1 MVVRYL
7 LGNARV
13 TRKQLI
19 FYIIFITMYY
29 HEQRRV
35 SFISLIR
42 DNCGAIVELLCSNIF
57 IYRLEN
63 IHTLSRYI
71 IFP

>member
-19 FYIIFITMYY
+19 FITMYY
-29 HEQRRV
+29 HEQGRV
-35 SFISLIR
+35 SFIPLIR
-42 DNCGAIVELLCSNIF
+42 DSCGAIVELLCSNIF

-63 IHTLSRYI
+63 THILSRYI

>member
-13 TRKQLI
+13 TRKQ
-19 FYIIFITMYY
+19 FIFITIYY
-29 HEQRRV
+29 HEQSRV

-57 IYRLEN
+57 IYSLEN
-63 IHTLSRYI
+63 MHILSRYI